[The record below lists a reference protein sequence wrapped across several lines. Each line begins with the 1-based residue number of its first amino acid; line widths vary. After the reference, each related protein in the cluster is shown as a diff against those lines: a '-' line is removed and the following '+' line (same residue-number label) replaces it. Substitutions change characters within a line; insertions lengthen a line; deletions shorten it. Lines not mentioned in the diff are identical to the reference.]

1 MAEEKKT
8 KKIDELTEE
17 IGKLTVIE
25 LSELVSTLQD
35 KLGVSAMPVAAAA
48 PTAAVPAIAEAGTT
62 GAATQTV
69 VMTDAGANKIGV
81 IKALREINQNLTLM
95 DAKGMTETLPA
106 EVVKDAKAEDAKS
119 ASDKLIAAGAKVE
132 LK

>member
-8 KKIDELTEE
+8 KKVDELTEE

-25 LSELVSTLQD
+25 LSELVSTLQE

-48 PTAAVPAIAEAGTT
+48 PAAAPAAAEAGAATA
-62 GAATQTV
+62 AATQSV

-106 EVVKDAKAEDAKS
+106 EVLKDAKAEDAKA
-119 ASDKLIAAGAKVE
+119 ASDKLTAAGAKVE